1 MADDKSA
8 MALLFS
14 PSLVIFDC
22 DGVLVDTEPVANRL
36 LVRLMAEVGY
46 DISYEECR
54 RLFVG
59 RSLGAVIAHVE
70 EALGRP
76 LGAHWPDYI
85 RDETLKEFAK
95 GEVSAI
101 PGVEELVQAFRA
113 AGMPYCVASSGKLE
127 KMRFTLGATGLL
139 PLVEDV
145 LYSAQMVE
153 RGKPA
158 PDLFLHA
165 AKEMGHEPAACLV
178 IEDSVPGV
186 QAAVAAGMPVIGY
199 VGDPHTDAAALE
211 REGAHV
217 VSDMS
222 ALSRII
228 DL

>member
-1 MADDKSA
+1 MAA
-8 MALLFS
+8 LFS

-36 LVRLMAEVGY
+36 LVRLLGDVGY
-46 DISYEECR
+46 EVTYEECR

-59 RSLGAVIAHVE
+59 RSLEAVVAHVE
-70 EALGRP
+70 AALGRS
-76 LGAHWPDYI
+76 LGAHWPDMI
-85 RDETLKEFAK
+85 REESLKAFAQ
-95 GEVSAI
+95 GEVQAV
-101 PGVEELVQAFRA
+101 PGVEGLVRSLRTARL
-113 AGMPYCVASSGKLE
+113 PYCVASSGRLE
-127 KMRFTLGATGLL
+127 KMRFTLGASGLL
-139 PLVEDV
+139 PLMADA
-145 LYSAQMVE
+145 LFSAQMVG

-165 AKEMGHEPAACLV
+165 AREMGHEPASCLV

-199 VGDPHTDAAALE
+199 AGDPHTDAAGLE

-222 ALSRII
+222 ALARLIGV
-228 DL
+228 